1 MTATAEKRNVGASV
15 RARLLNR
22 ARAEDIEFQFLL
34 MRYAL
39 ERFLYRLGLSEHRDR
54 FVLKGA
60 MLFTAWRGRPPR
72 FSEDV
77 DFLGR
82 GNSELVA
89 VAEDI
94 RLICSLKADDGVVF
108 DADSARA
115 EPIRAHAEYVG
126 VRVKVKA
133 FIAGARLLIQ
143 IDIGFGDAVVPE
155 AEEIEFPSM
164 LDMPTAVL
172 RGYRPETV
180 VAEKRNAMVSHG
192 LANSR
197 MKDFYDI
204 WMIAKMFRFEGEVLA
219 EAARRTFERS
229 GTAWPEEMPV
239 GLGDKF
245 AEEKEALWQGFVK
258 RSRPVEASAT
268 LKETIEKLRGF
279 LVPILEGEALA
290 SWPPGGPWIRA

>member
-1 MTATAEKRNVGASV
+1 MIATAEKRNVGASV

-34 MRYAL
+34 TRYAL
-39 ERFLYRLGLSEHRDR
+39 ERFLYRLGLSEHRER

-60 MLFTAWRGRPPR
+60 MLFTVWRDNPPR
-72 FSEDV
+72 FSQDV

-82 GNSELVA
+82 GKSELVA

-94 RLICSLKADDGVVF
+94 RSICSLKADDGVVF
-108 DADSARA
+108 DADSIRA
-115 EPIRAHAEYVG
+115 EPIRVHAEYVG
-126 VRVKVKA
+126 VRVNAKA
-133 FIAGARLLIQ
+133 FIDRARLIIQ

-164 LDMPTAVL
+164 LDMPSPVL
-172 RGYRPETV
+172 RAYRPETV
-180 VAEKRNAMVSHG
+180 IAEKLHAMVSHG
-192 LANSR
+192 LTNSR

-204 WMIAKMFRFEGEVLA
+204 WMIAKMFPFEGEVLG
-219 EAARRTFERS
+219 EAARRTFERC
-229 GTAWPEEMPV
+229 GTAWPEGMPV
-239 GLGDKF
+239 GLGDEF
-245 AEEKEALWQGFVK
+245 AEEKEALWQLFLE
-258 RSRPVEASAT
+258 RTRPAEATAT